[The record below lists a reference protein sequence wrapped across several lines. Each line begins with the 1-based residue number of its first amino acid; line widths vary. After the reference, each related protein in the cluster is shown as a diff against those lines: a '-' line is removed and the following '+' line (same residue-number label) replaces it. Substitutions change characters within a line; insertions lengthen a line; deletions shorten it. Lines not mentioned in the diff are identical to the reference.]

1 MKSTPSYAG
10 GASSAS
16 WRNQSFLACQQSNCG
31 TMMSIVYRVHPK
43 NNVWQRAAHMQ
54 VPQML
59 LESTSKETLPARVS
73 LRPTIR
79 AADKWDAPRFLG
91 MFLAISWF
99 RFDGES
105 TLRPLVS

>member
-1 MKSTPSYAG
+1 
-10 GASSAS
+10 
-16 WRNQSFLACQQSNCG
+16 
-31 TMMSIVYRVHPK
+31 MSIVYRVHPK

-79 AADKWDAPRFLG
+79 AADKWESPRFLG
-91 MFLAISWF
+91 MFLAISRS
-99 RFDGES
+99 RFAGES
-105 TLRPLVS
+105 TLPPTASNASRWAANALK